1 MWYLRPEVVEK
12 ATQPKVR
19 QVEAFGKVRKGKIV
33 VWAGGHWSLKENH

>member
-19 QVEAFGKVRKGKIV
+19 QVEAFGIVRKGKISGV
-33 VWAGGHWSLKENH
+33 GCGHWSLKENH